1 MNDFTVLKVLSTSK
15 KSFDGLLTKLS
26 KSEKRYG
33 YQFFQQMVDFFQKTG
48 YDPAEEFETPAAEV
62 KKLRNTLVSF
72 IRKQEKDYIVPL
84 NDKVDHLIKVTAAAA
99 VASTVP
105 AAEASSNSDQQMPKM
120 GKATV
125 SKKLETSSDD
135 GDEIGALKTRIAELE
150 EERAGLLEKQASMI
164 KLYRKIGNSL
174 EKTST
179 GMDVEWVI
187 FNFSRQ
193 DHQTILNYVRED
205 P

>member
-1 MNDFTVLKVLSTSK
+1 
-15 KSFDGLLTKLS
+15 
-26 KSEKRYG
+26 
-33 YQFFQQMVDFFQKTG
+33 MVDFFQKTG

-84 NDKVDHLIKVTAAAA
+84 NDKMDHLIKVTAAAA
-99 VASTVP
+99 VPAKVP
-105 AAEASSNSDQQMPKM
+105 AAVPVTEASSNSDQQMPKM
-120 GKATV
+120 DKATDPKV
-125 SKKLETSSDD
+125 LEKSSDD
-135 GDEIGALKTRIAELE
+135 PGEIQALKTRIAELE
-150 EERAGLLEKQASMI
+150 AEKSALMEKQASMI

>member
-48 YDPAEEFETPAAEV
+48 YDPAEEFESPAAEV

-84 NDKVDHLIKVTAAAA
+84 NDKVDHLIKVTAAA
-99 VASTVP
+99 VP
-105 AAEASSNSDQQMPKM
+105 ATETSSNNVQQMPKM
-120 GKATV
+120 DKATDPKV
-125 SKKLETSSDD
+125 LEKSSDD
-135 GDEIGALKTRIAELE
+135 PVEIQALKKRIAELE
-150 EERAGLLEKQASMI
+150 EERVGLLEKQASMI

>member
-1 MNDFTVLKVLSTSK
+1 MEKYANVKVLTSSK
-15 KSFDGLLTKLS
+15 KDFEEMLERFGKHN
-26 KSEKRYG
+26 KRYG
-33 YQFFQQMVDFFQKTG
+33 YQLFQQMIGYFQKTG
-48 YDPAEEFETPAAEV
+48 HDPAEEFESPAAEV

-84 NDKVDHLIKVTAAAA
+84 NDKMDHLIKVTAAA
-99 VASTVP
+99 T
-105 AAEASSNSDQQMPKM
+105 AAPNNVQQMPKM
-120 GKATV
+120 DKATV
-125 SKKLETSSDD
+125 SKKLETPSDD
-135 GDEIGALKTRIAELE
+135 GDEIGALKKRIAELE
-150 EERAGLLEKQASMI
+150 EERAELMEKQASMI